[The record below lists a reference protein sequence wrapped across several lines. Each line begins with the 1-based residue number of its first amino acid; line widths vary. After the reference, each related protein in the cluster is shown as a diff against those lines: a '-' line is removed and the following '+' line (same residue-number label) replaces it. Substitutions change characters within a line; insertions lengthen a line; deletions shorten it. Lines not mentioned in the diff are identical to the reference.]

1 MIFGSK
7 LQAIRQVFDQPTS
20 HGDPSRIFFST
31 NSHYLEP
38 EQASRL
44 AQLRAELMADHGWRI
59 EKIIRL
65 HETAEYL
72 RQKLLSAYASRNS
85 LVKQRKEYESAAY
98 RAAEKDDQKAV
109 RVIESE
115 IQRTK
120 EMIAAATTQI
130 EVIEHDFQSSLSVA
144 SACGRAFAMSIN
156 GSLMYR
162 GELLSK
168 VLGFDIH

>member
-7 LQAIRQVFDQPTS
+7 LQSARQAFEQATS

-31 NSHYLEP
+31 NSTFLET

-44 AQLRAELMADHGWRI
+44 AQLRAELMLDHGWHI
-59 EKIIRL
+59 EKIRRL
-65 HETAEYL
+65 HETAEYF
-72 RQKLLSAYASRNS
+72 RQKLQTAYASRNS
-85 LVKQRKEYESAAY
+85 LIRRRKEYESAAY
-98 RAAEKDDQKAV
+98 RAGEIDDKKAV
-109 RVIESE
+109 QVVESE

-120 EMIAAATTQI
+120 EMIALATEQI
-130 EVIEHDFQSSLSVA
+130 TKLECDFQSSLSVA
-144 SACGRAFAMSIN
+144 SACGRVFALSIN

-162 GELLSK
+162 GELLSN

>member
-1 MIFGSK
+1 
-7 LQAIRQVFDQPTS
+7 
-20 HGDPSRIFFST
+20 
-31 NSHYLEP
+31 
-38 EQASRL
+38 
-44 AQLRAELMADHGWRI
+44 MADHGWRI